1 MKIEIE
7 KTVKEKREIEIE
19 LPAFYR
25 DGKDLFYKIYDE
37 NHCVQV
43 WCNPNIVSIGKH
55 HAGLAFHNEENLR
68 ECTEAEFNNAM
79 NQAILKL
86 KAL

>member
-19 LPAFYR
+19 LPAFYK

-43 WCNPNIVSIGKH
+43 WCNPDIVSIGKH
-55 HAGLAFHNEENLR
+55 HAGLAFHNSERIQPCSEEDFKFAFDL
-68 ECTEAEFNNAM
+68 ANA
-79 NQAILKL
+79 KL
-86 KAL
+86 KSL